1 MVMEKKKKGR
11 PRKPVEAPKKGMTK
25 EEADAWLILNAD
37 AIARLN
43 SDRQEADLGK
53 ANAIKAKAR
62 AMAMGA
68 MPAWADLKAI
78 EGLYAEAAR
87 LGLVVDHVIPLKGKD
102 SQKQR
107 VVCGLHVPE
116 NLVLLTKL
124 ENLKKGCRY
133 VPE

>member
-1 MVMEKKKKGR
+1 
-11 PRKPVEAPKKGMTK
+11 MTK
-25 EEADAWLILNAD
+25 EEAEAWLMLNAD

-68 MPAWADLKAI
+68 MPAWADLRAI
-78 EGLYAEAAR
+78 ESLYADAAR
-87 LGLVVDHVIPLKGKD
+87 QGLEVDHVIPLKNKE
-102 SQKQR
+102 
-107 VVCGLHVPE
+107 VCGLHVAG
-116 NLVLLTKL
+116 NLRLLTKL
-124 ENLKKGCRY
+124 ENQRKGNRW